1 MSFHSI
7 IYSYFYLQQNWLIY
21 RSHSMSNLDGCNRK
35 LLKNL
40 LFLKY
45 LDESANFTIQAYST
59 VVKTVSLLVNK
70 GVVWIADV

>member
-1 MSFHSI
+1 
-7 IYSYFYLQQNWLIY
+7 
-21 RSHSMSNLDGCNRK
+21 MSNLDGCNRK